1 MQTLPFYRQSSAEKV
16 GEKMNEQ
23 DFSYLRSLLEDNNL
37 KLLRD
42 ELADMAYPDIAEFIM
57 EFDDDKIAVRL
68 FRILPKDI
76 SADVFA
82 YLDLDNQQ
90 AIVQSITDS
99 EIQRLMDDLFVDDAV
114 DFLEEV
120 PANIVRRVLANTD
133 KETRDTIN
141 RFLKYPENSAGSVM
155 TNEMVELHDRLT
167 VAEAVKSIRR
177 NGIDKETIYTC
188 YVIDDGRRLVG
199 TIPLRRLLLNDDDT
213 PLTEIMI
220 EDEQLIFVR
229 TMDDQEEVASVAKK
243 YDLLSVPVTDKED
256 RLVGI
261 ITIDDIVDIIDEEAT
276 EDMEKMALLTP
287 SEDEYLKTGVFS
299 LAKNRF
305 GWLLLLMIAS
315 TFTGQIIEGFEAQLA
330 TIAGLTACIPML
342 MGTGGNSGNQVST
355 LIIRGLALGEVKI
368 KDYFKILW
376 KEIRVSLMVG
386 IALAVANVAR
396 MLIVRALTGGDTTN
410 SVIMVVSLSVAAVVI
425 VSKTIGCTLP
435 IVAKIFKLDPALMAG
450 PLITTLVDTISL
462 IIYFALTKALI
473 PMG

>member
-1 MQTLPFYRQSSAEKV
+1 
-16 GEKMNEQ
+16 MNEQ

-42 ELADMAYPDIAEFIM
+42 ELTDMAYPDIAEFIM
-57 EFDDDKIAVRL
+57 EFDDDKTAVRL

-213 PLTEIMI
+213 PLTEIMSD
-220 EDEQLIFVR
+220 DEQLIFVR

-368 KDYFKILW
+368 KDYFRILW

-396 MLIVRALTGGDTTN
+396 MLIVRAMTGGDTTN

-435 IVAKIFKLDPALMAG
+435 ILAKIMKLDPALMAG

-462 IIYFALTKALI
+462 IIYFALTKAFI

>member
-23 DFSYLRSLLEDNNL
+23 DFTYLRTLLEDNNL

-90 AIVQSITDS
+90 VIVQSITDS

-188 YVIDDGRRLVG
+188 YVIDDSRHLVG
-199 TIPLRRLLLNDDDT
+199 TLPLRRLLLNDDDT
-213 PLTEIMI
+213 PLTEIMSD
-220 EDEQLIFVR
+220 DEQLIFVR

-305 GWLLLLMIAS
+305 GWLLILMIAS
-315 TFTGQIIEGFEAQLA
+315 TFTGQIIEGFENQLA

-386 IALAVANVAR
+386 VSLAIANVAR

-410 SVIMVVSLSVAAVVI
+410 SVIMVVSLSVAAVVV

-435 IVAKIFKLDPALMAG
+435 IVAKLLRLDPALMAG

>member
-1 MQTLPFYRQSSAEKV
+1 MN
-16 GEKMNEQ
+16 KMNEQ
-23 DFSYLRSLLEDNNL
+23 DFSYLRSMLEDNNL

-42 ELADMAYPDIAEFIM
+42 ELSDMAYPDIAEFIM
-57 EFDDDKIAVRL
+57 EFDDDKTAVRL

-167 VAEAVKSIRR
+167 VADAVKSIRR

-213 PLTEIMI
+213 PITEIMSD
-220 EDEQLIFVR
+220 DEQLIFVR

-315 TFTGQIIEGFEAQLA
+315 TFTGQIIEGFENQLA

-368 KDYFKILW
+368 KDYFRILW

-396 MLIVRALTGGDTTN
+396 MLIVRGLTGGDTAN

-462 IIYFALTKALI
+462 IIYFALTKAFI
-473 PMG
+473 PM

>member
-1 MQTLPFYRQSSAEKV
+1 
-16 GEKMNEQ
+16 MNEQ
-23 DFSYLRSLLEDNNL
+23 DFSYLRLLLEDNNL

-57 EFDDDKIAVRL
+57 EFDDDKTAVRI

-133 KETRDTIN
+133 KETRETIN

-213 PLTEIMI
+213 PLTEIMSD
-220 EDEQLIFVR
+220 DEQLIFVR

-386 IALAVANVAR
+386 IALAVANVVR
-396 MLIVRALTGGDTTN
+396 MLVVRALTGGDTTN

-435 IVAKIFKLDPALMAG
+435 ILAKIFKLDPALMAG

-462 IIYFALTKALI
+462 IIYFALTKAFI
-473 PMG
+473 PVG

>member
-1 MQTLPFYRQSSAEKV
+1 
-16 GEKMNEQ
+16 MNEQ

-42 ELADMAYPDIAEFIM
+42 ELTDLAYPDVAEFIM
-57 EFDDDKIAVRL
+57 EFDDDKTAVRL

-177 NGIDKETIYTC
+177 NGVDKETIYTC

-199 TIPLRRLLLNDDDT
+199 TLPLRRLLLNDDDT
-213 PLTEIMI
+213 LLTDIMSD
-220 EDEQLIFVR
+220 DEQLIFVR

-330 TIAGLTACIPML
+330 AIAGLTACIPML

-386 IALAVANVAR
+386 VALAVANVAR
-396 MLIVRALTGGDTTN
+396 MLIVRAMTGGDTTN
-410 SVIMVVSLSVAAVVI
+410 SVIMVVSLSVLAVVV
-425 VSKTIGCTLP
+425 VSKTIGCSLP
-435 IVAKIFKLDPALMAG
+435 IIAKILKLDPALMAG

-462 IIYFALTKALI
+462 IIYFALTRVFI
-473 PMG
+473 PM

>member
-90 AIVQSITDS
+90 AIVQSITDC

-188 YVIDDGRRLVG
+188 YVIDDGRHLVG

-473 PMG
+473 PMA